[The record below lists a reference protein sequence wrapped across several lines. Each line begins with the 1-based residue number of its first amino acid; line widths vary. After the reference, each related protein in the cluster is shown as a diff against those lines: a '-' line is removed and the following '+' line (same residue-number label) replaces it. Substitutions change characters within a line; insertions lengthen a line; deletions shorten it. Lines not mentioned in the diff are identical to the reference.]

1 MNALGVML
9 AASALIAGCACAPAP
24 VPTTRPPRPTTPRP
38 TTTRPTTTRPT
49 TTRPTTTTT
58 TTRPTTTTT
67 APPAADSTYSMAN
80 CAPGLTLAEALSDY
94 QGNVVV
100 RPEDVPGIQVE
111 PQLVGCSTADD
122 GMTNAIGLIRLVP
135 PDPISAPPVVIV
147 GPGFCLNNNPED
159 MRAPIENLLAE
170 GRTVV
175 IAYYAL
181 RNFYEPPGGVFI
193 PGTMNDSVPGVAPAL
208 RTSALSLATLLNAVS
223 QTDADYSL
231 IGASCGSL
239 ITLNALA
246 GGTVGQLPT
255 VALLIN
261 GGSQL
266 AGISWNPPT
275 GLGGRLRVI
284 AGGNDW
290 VLPAT
295 ATADVDAGHPFVT
308 ADATTGPDPRR
319 QDARGRVVGNTQDVC
334 GVLNIQECTIDPTLS
349 HQIPPETVAAIM
361 RGAGLLNQQG

>member
-1 MNALGVML
+1 
-9 AASALIAGCACAPAP
+9 
-24 VPTTRPPRPTTPRP
+24 
-38 TTTRPTTTRPT
+38 
-49 TTRPTTTTT
+49 
-58 TTRPTTTTT
+58 
-67 APPAADSTYSMAN
+67 
-80 CAPGLTLAEALSDY
+80 
-94 QGNVVV
+94 
-100 RPEDVPGIQVE
+100 
-111 PQLVGCSTADD
+111 
-122 GMTNAIGLIRLVP
+122 
-135 PDPISAPPVVIV
+135 
-147 GPGFCLNNNPED
+147 
-159 MRAPIENLLAE
+159 
-170 GRTVV
+170 
-175 IAYYAL
+175 
-181 RNFYEPPGGVFI
+181 
-193 PGTMNDSVPGVAPAL
+193 
-208 RTSALSLATLLNAVS
+208 
-223 QTDADYSL
+223 
-231 IGASCGSL
+231 L

-266 AGISWNPPT
+266 AGIAWNPPT

>member
-1 MNALGVML
+1 
-9 AASALIAGCACAPAP
+9 
-24 VPTTRPPRPTTPRP
+24 
-38 TTTRPTTTRPT
+38 
-49 TTRPTTTTT
+49 
-58 TTRPTTTTT
+58 
-67 APPAADSTYSMAN
+67 MAN
-80 CAPGLTLAEALSDY
+80 CAAGLTLPEALSDY

-246 GGTVGQLPT
+246 GGTVGRLPT

-266 AGISWNPPT
+266 AGIAWNPPT

-295 ATADVDAGHPFVT
+295 ATVDVDAGHPFVT

-319 QDARGRVVGNTQDVC
+319 RDAQGRVVGNTQDVC
-334 GVLNIQECTIDPTLS
+334 GVLSIQQCTIDPTLS

-361 RGAGLLNQQG
+361 RSAGLLNQPG